1 MGLKLRIIIN
11 PSSGRE
17 TSLSDLDNILL
28 HLSSYGNLE
37 RSDICYTA
45 GQFDA
50 MNFAMNTNASDYDAV
65 VAMGGDGTV
74 NEVVTGLMKGGVDL
88 PLAIYTA
95 GTVNDFATINHLP
108 HVPADFARMLA
119 RPSYVRTDCG
129 KVNDRYFLNVVAGGL
144 MTDVAYKVSSDF
156 KTAIG
161 PAAYWITAMKD
172 LPTINKAVPLTI
184 KANGNTYNE
193 EAIMFMIGNTKSVG
207 GFRNL
212 MSRADIT
219 DGLLDVLVLRKM
231 DPVDVV
237 PLLGSLVIGEHINNE
252 HVLYFQTESLT
263 LESGESIVLDIDG
276 EEGPSLPATITCIKE
291 AINLIVPAKEE
302 PL

>member
-28 HLSSYGNLE
+28 HLSSSGILE

-45 GQFDA
+45 GQF
-50 MNFAMNTNASDYDAV
+50 DAV

-74 NEVVTGLMKGGVDL
+74 NEVVTGLMRGGVDI

-95 GTVNDFATINHLP
+95 GTVNDFATINNLP

-119 RPSYVRTDCG
+119 RPNYVRTDCG

-161 PAAYWITAMKD
+161 PAAYWIAAMKD
-172 LPTINKAVPLTI
+172 LPTLNRAIPITL
-184 KANGNTYNE
+184 KANGNTYDE
-193 EAIMFMIGNTKSVG
+193 EAIMFMVGNTKSVG

-212 MSRADIT
+212 MSKADIT
-219 DGLLDVLVLRKM
+219 DGLLDVLVVRKM

-237 PLLGSLVIGEHINNE
+237 PLLGSLVLGDHINNDN
-252 HVLYFQTESLT
+252 VLYFQTDSLT
-263 LESGESIVLDIDG
+263 LESRESVVLDIDG
-276 EEGPSLPATITCIKE
+276 EEGPSLPANISCIKE